1 MYLYIVTKKRKVI
14 IRYGCT
20 LVVLLVSLVEL
31 QFVVHVHAVEGCSSI
46 VVNNFITF

>member
-14 IRYGCT
+14 ISYGCT

-31 QFVVHVHAVEGCSSI
+31 QLVVHVQAVEGCSSF